1 MSIVLLNFDQFL
13 QKCYFEQP
21 IHFSCR
27 YTFNIFSLIYLKQ
40 KLLRQTYSFFHA
52 WRLHCVYFLGI
63 PFRRKLIR
71 IHGTHFIPPN
81 FNPNFLKKIKT
92 QIQLNIL
99 MNVQFASALDIIYY
113 TFKYLSWRNEY
124 FSNCTHQHTLNEN
137 VQYTNSNALWHLKM
151 FSY

>member
-1 MSIVLLNFDQFL
+1 MKRSWSCFFSRYIL
-13 QKCYFEQP
+13 QHLVFFTKCYFEQP
-21 IHFSCR
+21 IHFSYR
-27 YTFNIFSLIYLKQ
+27 YDFNIFSLIYLKQ

-63 PFRRKLIR
+63 PFRWKLIR

-99 MNVQFASALDIIYY
+99 MNAQFASTLDISYY
-113 TFKYLSWRNEY
+113 TFTY
-124 FSNCTHQHTLNEN
+124 FDLIPYKIPFGIIYIS
-137 VQYTNSNALWHLKM
+137 
-151 FSY
+151 